1 MSPMPVLL
9 RGINLL
15 VLLVLLVG
23 CTPAANRGPDPTG
36 PSSEQAAAPR
46 ARKTIIAA
54 IAAPFP
60 PFGPLGRTGTYA
72 GVIQYIEAHT
82 HGLVTSDAQGR
93 PIPQLSKELPS
104 LDNGT
109 ARILDDGRMTT
120 RWALREDVTWHDG
133 VPFTADDVVF
143 GFKVYTDNQLPA
155 MDRSAVLQMESAE
168 ALDPYTVLITWKR
181 PSFLGASLG
190 PKLLWPLPAHI
201 LAASY
206 EQGDREQFQNLP
218 YWSTEYVHT
227 GPFRL
232 ARSEPGVEIVLEAYD
247 RYFLGRPKID
257 TLIIR
262 PILDTNALYAAVLA
276 GEVDLTMGPI
286 EGDLA
291 YALQDQWAA
300 SGAGTM
306 VTTIG
311 NSTVLSFQLAPE
323 LANPRDLLDPRIR
336 RALHMAMDRAGIT
349 QLATGGR
356 PAPELEARSIVPPTD
371 PLHSYVKDLYADRA
385 GNPTRAMQLF
395 AEAGWT
401 RGADRLLANAEG
413 RRLGLEVRA
422 HREVLGAALASGWR
436 QAGVDTTMMVP
447 SQAQSLDLE
456 WAQAF
461 PGIQSGAQ
469 AVGDQV
475 LNVLYGPT
483 QATARNNFGG
493 NNRGHYDN
501 PRMNDLIDRFRAS
514 LRETDRGTLMRQ
526 IAEQVADDQPI
537 IQTNFNPIFGTV
549 KKGVRALDD
558 FSGGYISGGQFGAYS
573 RTAYLWDRD

>member
-1 MSPMPVLL
+1 MFDRKRGCLAVLAVVLL
-9 RGINLL
+9 AACAP
-15 VLLVLLVG
+15 VAA
-23 CTPAANRGPDPTG
+23 PAADRGVADG
-36 PSSEQAAAPR
+36 SRVEAPR
-46 ARKTIIAA
+46 ARKVITAA

-72 GVIQYIEAHT
+72 GMIQYIEAHT
-82 HGLVTSDAQGR
+82 NGLVTSDAQGR
-93 PIPQLSKELPS
+93 PIPQLARELPS

-109 ARILDDGRMTT
+109 AQILNDGRMTT
-120 RWALREDVTWHDG
+120 RWALRDDVTWHDG
-133 VPFTADDVVF
+133 TPFTADDLVF
-143 GFKVYTDNQLPA
+143 GFKVYTDTQLPA
-155 MDRSAVLQMESAE
+155 MDRSAVLQMESVE
-168 ALDPYTVLITWKR
+168 ALDRHTALITWKR
-181 PSFLGASLG
+181 PSNLAASLG
-190 PKLLWPLPAHI
+190 PKLLWPLPAHV

-206 EQGDREQFQNLP
+206 ELGDREQFQNLP

-247 RYFLGRPKID
+247 RYFLGRPKVD
-257 TLIIR
+257 TLVIR
-262 PILDTNALYAAVLA
+262 PTLDTNALYAAVLA

-291 YALQDQWAA
+291 YTLQDQWAA
-300 SGAGTM
+300 TGAGTV

-323 LANPRDLLDPRIR
+323 LVNPRDLLDPRVR

-371 PLHSYVKDLYADRA
+371 PLHSYVRDIYADRA
-385 GNPTRAMQLF
+385 GNPTRAIQLF
-395 AEAGWT
+395 GEAGWT
-401 RGADRLLANAEG
+401 RGSDGLLVNGEG
-413 RRLGLEVRA
+413 RRLPLEVRA
-422 HREVLGAALASGWR
+422 NRELLGAALASGWR
-436 QAGVDTTMMVP
+436 QVGVDTSMVVP
-447 SQAQSLDLE
+447 SPAQSLDLE

-501 PRMNDLIDRFRAS
+501 PQMNDLIDRFRSS
-514 LRETDRGTLMRQ
+514 LRETDRGQLMRQ
-526 IAEQVADDQPI
+526 IGELVGEDQPI

-549 KKGVRALDD
+549 RKGVRALDD

-573 RTAYLWDRD
+573 RAAHLWDRD